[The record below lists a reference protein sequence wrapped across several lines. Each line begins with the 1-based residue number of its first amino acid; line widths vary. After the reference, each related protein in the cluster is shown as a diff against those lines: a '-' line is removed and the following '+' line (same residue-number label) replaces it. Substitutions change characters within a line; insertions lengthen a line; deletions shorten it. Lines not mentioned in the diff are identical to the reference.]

1 MNSSAQADLVD
12 MWSGAVT
19 HIVASVADEASGPSY
34 TVPRLCDALHA
45 QGWDVSLSSVSRGGS
60 ARRFAYAHEAF
71 APDFAQVPI
80 LRRLQFSSGLHKS
93 LARSCAQPCVL
104 HGHGLWLMPNVYPA
118 WVSSVTGVPLMISPR
133 GMLGEAALCFS
144 RHRKRLMSILA
155 QDAALRQARCFH
167 ATSWQEFEDIRRAG
181 LSQPVAVIPNGID
194 LPEPYDFDRP
204 LRPKALYIGRLHPK
218 KGLDMLIRAWAQVEA
233 SCPSWDLEIVGPS
246 EIGYRPQLEALVT
259 SLRVKNVHFRDATFG
274 DEKYRMYA
282 SASLFVMPTLHE
294 NFGMTVAEALASG
307 VPVICSKGAP
317 WQGLETHGCGW
328 WTEGDVDPFA
338 QQLRGAMSLDAA
350 SLQQMG
356 RRGRT
361 WMQNEFG
368 WDEIGRNMAQVYAW
382 LLGTGARPACVHD
395 HV

>member
-1 MNSSAQADLVD
+1 
-12 MWSGAVT
+12 
-19 HIVASVADEASGPSY
+19 
-34 TVPRLCDALHA
+34 VPRLCDALHA
-45 QGWDVSLSSVSRGGS
+45 QGWDVSLASVSRGGY
-60 ARRFAYAHEAF
+60 ARTFDYAHEAF
-71 APDFAQVPI
+71 ASDFADVPI
-80 LRRLQFSSGLHKS
+80 LRRLQFSSGLRQS
-93 LARSCAQPCVL
+93 LARSCAQPRVL
-104 HGHGLWLMPNVYPA
+104 HGHGLWLMPNLYPA
-118 WVSSVTGVPLMISPR
+118 WVSSATGAPLIISPR
-133 GMLGEAALCFS
+133 GMLGEAALRFS

-155 QDAALRQARCFH
+155 QDAALMQASCFH

-194 LPEPYDFDRP
+194 LPEPYELDRP

-246 EIGYRPQLEALVT
+246 EIGYRPQLEALVA
-259 SLRVKNVHFRDATFG
+259 SLGVKNIHFRDATFG
-274 DEKYRMYA
+274 DEKHRMYA

-328 WTEGDVDPFA
+328 WTDGDIAAFA
-338 QQLRGAMSLDAA
+338 LQLRGAMSLDEA

-356 RRGRT
+356 RRGRAR
-361 WMQNEFG
+361 MQN
-368 WDEIGRNMAQVYAW
+368 
-382 LLGTGARPACVHD
+382 
-395 HV
+395 